1 MLKLG
6 TKVDDMI
13 RSWDKVDD
21 GVDAFINQHKLYHG
35 GNKSFAKKLE
45 GKRFNALA
53 KNKDSGSGGNRY
65 GLSTTTKQ
73 ETASDFAYG
82 NAGNDGVVSELYIHP
97 EARVLNLDNPNFL
110 DDMSEAELK
119 KIAKDYDVIRDVNNT
134 AGEGEYRILTDSI
147 LRDRSQL
154 ESYHLL
160 NGNKTNLSNTEVLQP
175 KKSFNTNVDDML
187 KAWTKADDAARVE
200 GVKRLGLP
208 DNNTAADRAKAMGY
222 DTELFRGT
230 TADETV
236 AKLASGQDH
245 HVKGISTTLYPE
257 DAALHGDRVM
267 PLLVKNNN
275 PIDYMDLVDEFEY
288 ANPNKVNWTDSDLHK
303 YATKQGY
310 DTSILDTNMDVFDAR
325 QLIPSNVRSKFA
337 HFNPKMAGIGGAGAI
352 LSSNLMANELDLE
365 HKPKVSAWDSLM
377 NTIGGVNQQQAQAY
391 GDTGA
396 GAFNIAGDIMAD
408 PSIVAELGMKG
419 ARGTGLGM
427 LLQSN
432 EVGAA
437 ERPDFFQQLQ
447 NKRVR

>member
-6 TKVDDMI
+6 TK
-13 RSWDKVDD
+13 
-21 GVDAFINQHKLYHG
+21 
-35 GNKSFAKKLE
+35 
-45 GKRFNALA
+45 
-53 KNKDSGSGGNRY
+53 
-65 GLSTTTKQ
+65 
-73 ETASDFAYG
+73 
-82 NAGNDGVVSELYIHP
+82 
-97 EARVLNLDNPNFL
+97 
-110 DDMSEAELK
+110 
-119 KIAKDYDVIRDVNNT
+119 
-134 AGEGEYRILTDSI
+134 
-147 LRDRSQL
+147 
-154 ESYHLL
+154 
-160 NGNKTNLSNTEVLQP
+160 
-175 KKSFNTNVDDML
+175 VDDML

-208 DNNTAADRAKAMGY
+208 ENNTAADRAKAMGY

-377 NTIGGVNQQQAQAY
+377 NTISGVNQQQAQAY

-396 GAFNIAGDIMAD
+396 GAFNIAGDVIAD
-408 PSIVAELGMKG
+408 PSIVAELGIKG

-437 ERPDFFQQLQ
+437 ENPDFFQQLQ
-447 NKRVR
+447 EKRVR